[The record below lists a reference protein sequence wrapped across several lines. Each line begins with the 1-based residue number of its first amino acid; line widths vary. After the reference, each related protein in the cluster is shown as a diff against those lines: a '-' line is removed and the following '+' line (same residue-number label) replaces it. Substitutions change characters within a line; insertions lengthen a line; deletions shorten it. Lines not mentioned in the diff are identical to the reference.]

1 MFALL
6 PLDANDN
13 GTNFALIGII
23 VWVIV
28 VIAQAVL
35 FIAAL
40 ISILGSKRYTGGG
53 KFLWLVVVFFAPFLG
68 AIGWF
73 IAGRTAQIRTSAP

>member
-35 FIAAL
+35 FIASDASRYAL
-40 ISILGSKRYTGGG
+40 HRAMHTLPA
-53 KFLWLVVVFFAPFLG
+53 LWRFHQVHH
-68 AIGWF
+68 
-73 IAGRTAQIRTSAP
+73 SAEVMTPT

>member
-6 PLDANDN
+6 PLDATDSN
-13 GTNFALIGII
+13 TNFALIGII
-23 VWVIV
+23 VWVII

-35 FIAAL
+35 FIASL

-73 IAGRTAQIRTSAP
+73 IAGRNAQIRTPAP

>member
-1 MFALL
+1 MFELILADGDSST
-6 PLDANDN
+6 P
-13 GTNFALIGII
+13 FALIGVI
-23 VWVIV
+23 VWVILG
-28 VIAQAVL
+28 ILQFVL

-73 IAGRTAQIRTSAP
+73 ITGRTAQIRTSVS

>member
-28 VIAQAVL
+28 VIAQANHPQNLYYQAV
-35 FIAAL
+35 A
-40 ISILGSKRYTGGG
+40 
-53 KFLWLVVVFFAPFLG
+53 
-68 AIGWF
+68 
-73 IAGRTAQIRTSAP
+73 

>member
-35 FIAAL
+35 FIASL

-68 AIGWF
+68 AIG
-73 IAGRTAQIRTSAP
+73 

>member
-6 PLDANDN
+6 PLDANEN

-35 FIAAL
+35 FIASL